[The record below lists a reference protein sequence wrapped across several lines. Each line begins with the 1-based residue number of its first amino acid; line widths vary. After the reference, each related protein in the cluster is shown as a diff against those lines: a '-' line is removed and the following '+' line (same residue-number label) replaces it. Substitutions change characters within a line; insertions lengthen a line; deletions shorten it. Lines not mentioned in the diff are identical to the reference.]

1 MVEWVNA
8 CRANLLKSN
17 VGRPVCYTLIS
28 IDMTPDIFH
37 NQTLTKTFT
46 AKSTRLAQILRRD
59 GLFLLPNFKK
69 WGVD

>member
-1 MVEWVNA
+1 MVEWVNP
-8 CRANLLKSN
+8 CQANLLKSN
-17 VGRPVCYTLIS
+17 VGWPVCYTLIS

-37 NQTLTKTFT
+37 NQTLTKTFS

-59 GLFLLPNFKK
+59 GIFLLPNCKK